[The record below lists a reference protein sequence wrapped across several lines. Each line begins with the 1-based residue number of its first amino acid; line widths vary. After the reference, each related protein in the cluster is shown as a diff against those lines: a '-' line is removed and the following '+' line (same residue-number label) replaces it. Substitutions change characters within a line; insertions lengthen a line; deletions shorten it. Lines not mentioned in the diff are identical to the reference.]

1 MPTPPNPD
9 DLILPPGQ
17 AVPPPEHPAR
27 ESAAVPATKTDSAP
41 AGLDPA
47 LLKEIRRLADR
58 VGGLNRLKEVV
69 EALILLRC

>member
-1 MPTPPNPD
+1 MATPPHPD
-9 DLILPPGQ
+9 DLVLTPAQ
-17 AVPPPEHPAR
+17 AVPPPEHPA
-27 ESAAVPATKTDSAP
+27 PKKDLAP
-41 AGLDPA
+41 DGLDPA